1 MTPIAEADEKSSAS
15 SLSDDGDTNSDFC
28 SASDVNSMVS
38 HASTSFSSMSTNSA
52 PIVARAPP
60 ALRKGRYA
68 QAQSR
73 ETKSDFTGESSPDR
87 KYKKKDKKKKHKKEK
102 KNKYKK
108 DKGGEGGTPLLDR
121 NIAIPAAEQ
130 AKVSGP
136 KSAISSSIPSSNGS
150 DSNAGPPLPLPKES
164 TLVEEDKAREEGY
177 IMARGSR
184 WAIIMKKWSSDCYWA
199 RHNRTELLIF
209 STYDDFKHWERY
221 NHGGDSAGAEKFIK
235 FKLDFN
241 TKKKKTDSKS
251 PTSLP
256 KPVEKYWMGNVK
268 PKRYTGYSGY
278 LHQFKIEKSTHSGTS
293 VYAAF
298 ASTSPREL
306 NALRKIIKKCMKR
319 GGSKDRLIKL
329 SDRERQKCQPKLL
342 PDQHK
347 VPPKLQGR
355 LITTMYDFDIDDG
368 TGSLGSGASS
378 TRGGRGGIKFRK
390 MRHNPAGIIT

>member
-15 SLSDDGDTNSDFC
+15 SLSDDDNANSDFS
-28 SASDVNSMVS
+28 SASDMNSMVS
-38 HASTSFSSMSTNSA
+38 HASTSYSSMSTNSA
-52 PIVARAPP
+52 PIIKRASS

-68 QAQSR
+68 RAQSR
-73 ETKSDFTGESSPDR
+73 ETKSDFSGESSPDR
-87 KYKKKDKKKKHKKEK
+87 KNKKKDKKKKHKKYK
-102 KNKYKK
+102 KNKSDK
-108 DKGGEGGTPLLDR
+108 DKGGEGGTPLLDK
-121 NIAIPAAEQ
+121 NIVIPAVEQ

-136 KSAISSSIPSSNGS
+136 KSTISSSIPSSNGS

-164 TLVEEDKAREEGY
+164 TLVEENKAREEGY

-184 WAIIMKKWSSDCYWA
+184 WAIIMKKWSSDCYWT

-209 STYDDFKHWERY
+209 NTYDDFKHWERH
-221 NHGGDSAGAEKFIK
+221 NHDGDSAGAEKFIK
-235 FKLDFN
+235 FKVDFN

-251 PTSLP
+251 PTSVP

-268 PKRYTGYSGY
+268 PKRYTGYSEY

-298 ASTSPREL
+298 ASTNHREL
-306 NALRKIIKKCMKR
+306 NTLRKIIKKCMKR

-329 SDRERQKCQPKLL
+329 SDRERQKYQPKLL
-342 PDQHK
+342 PNQHN

-368 TGSLGSGASS
+368 TGSLASGASS

>member
-15 SLSDDGDTNSDFC
+15 SLSDGNANSDFC

-38 HASTSFSSMSTNSA
+38 HASTSYSSMSTNSA
-52 PIVARAPP
+52 PIVARPPP

-73 ETKSDFTGESSPDR
+73 ETKSDFTGESYPDR